1 MISKDDTAGDISET
15 LPLVV
20 VKAMVEDARARGY
33 AEGRNEGQVRL
44 ALMSDETR
52 MLPGAL
58 VDAYGT
64 LCVGALSDGMEGNG
78 IVRDL
83 RAKPKTTRSRTSTG
97 QTETRGLAKASK
109 SPVPR
114 GGADVRSIRLMAAK
128 SRVDRKLRSIAREI
142 EKELE
147 GGGKGDVRKCTR
159 CGKFAEDTWNYC
171 PWDGAP
177 TQSEDPKSGR

>member
-1 MISKDDTAGDISET
+1 MNTENVPVDEVLS
-15 LPLVV
+15 LVV
-20 VKAMVEDARARGY
+20 VQAMVDDARARGY
-33 AEGRNEGQVRL
+33 AEGRNEGRVRL

-52 MLPGAL
+52 MLPAAL

-64 LCVGALSDGMEGNG
+64 LCVGALSDGMEGRG
-78 IVRDL
+78 IVTDL
-83 RAKPKTTRSRTSTG
+83 RAKPKTTRSRTSSS
-97 QTETRGLAKASK
+97 QVETRGLAKMAK

-114 GGADVRSIRLMAAK
+114 GGADVKSSRLMAVKA
-128 SRVDRKLRSIAREI
+128 RVDRKLRGLAREI

-159 CGKFAEDTWNYC
+159 CGKYAEDTWNYC

-177 TQSEDPKSGR
+177 TQSEDPKSGRH